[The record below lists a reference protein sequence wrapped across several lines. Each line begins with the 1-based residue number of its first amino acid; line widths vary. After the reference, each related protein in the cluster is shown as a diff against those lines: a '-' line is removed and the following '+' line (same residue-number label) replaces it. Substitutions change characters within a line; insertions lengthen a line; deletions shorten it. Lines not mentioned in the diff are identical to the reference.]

1 VKSVKVDDVFE
12 IVKKL
17 RPAEIKETK
26 KTRRV
31 IKEGGR
37 ALLYSGSNGTKVYI
51 VRTDKICPG
60 DFKVVLQPEG
70 RKEFAPTHV
79 RLFFDLYL
87 KRISDEKHAR
97 AVFLAFERINHGE
110 DIEEVLNDVRN
121 ITFSMELDPP
131 DVTVFYGSLLMAEQ
145 DWNYGSRGCKESK
158 LDPPREF
165 LMRFIRWIAQSEYGD
180 IDKIITTAVRNRPA
194 PKKYGISLFEL
205 WRS

>member
-1 VKSVKVDDVFE
+1 MKFVKVDDVFE
-12 IVKKL
+12 IVQNLK
-17 RPAEIKETK
+17 PAEIKETQ

-37 ALLYSGSNGTKVYI
+37 ALLYSGSNGTKVYV

-60 DFKVVLQPEG
+60 DFKVVLHPMG

-87 KRISDEKHAR
+87 KRISDEENAKT
-97 AVFLAFERINHGE
+97 VFLAFERINHGE
-110 DIEEVLNDVRN
+110 DINRVLDDVRN
-121 ITFSMELDPP
+121 ITFSMELDPS

-145 DWNYGSRGCKESK
+145 DWNYGSRGCKKSK

-165 LMRFIRWIAQSEYGD
+165 LMKFIRWIAQSEYGD
-180 IDKIITTAVRNRPA
+180 IDKIIMTAVRNRPA
-194 PKKYGISLFEL
+194 PKKYSISLFEL

>member
-1 VKSVKVDDVFE
+1 MRFVRVDDIFE
-12 IVKKL
+12 IVQNLK
-17 RPAEIKETK
+17 PAEIKETQ

-37 ALLYSGSNGTKVYI
+37 ALLYSGSNGTKVYV
-51 VRTDKICPG
+51 VRTDRICPG
-60 DFKVVLQPEG
+60 DFKVVLQPKG

-87 KRISDEKHAR
+87 KRISDEKHAKI
-97 AVFLAFERINHGE
+97 VFLAFERINHGE
-110 DIEEVLNDVRN
+110 DINKVLGDVRGV
-121 ITFSMELDPP
+121 TFSMELDPS
-131 DVTVFYGSLLMAEQ
+131 DVSVFYGSLLMAEQ
-145 DWNYGSRGCKESK
+145 DWNYGSLGCKESK

-165 LMRFIRWIAQSEYGD
+165 LMRFIRWIAQSDYGD

-194 PKKYGISLFEL
+194 PKRYGTPLFEL

>member
-1 VKSVKVDDVFE
+1 MKVDDVFD
-12 IVKKL
+12 IVQKL

-37 ALLYSGSNGTKVYI
+37 RLLYSGSNGTKVYI
-51 VRTDKICPG
+51 VRTDKICLG

-79 RLFFDLYL
+79 RLLFDLYL
-87 KRISDEKHAR
+87 KRISDEEKAKS
-97 AVFLAFERINHGE
+97 VFLAFERINRGE
-110 DIEEVLNDVRN
+110 DINEVINGIRDIN
-121 ITFSMELDPP
+121 FSMELDPP
-131 DVTVFYGSLLMAEQ
+131 DVTVFYGALLMAEQ
-145 DWNYGSRGCKESK
+145 DWNYGKKGCRESK

-165 LMRFIRWIAQSEYGD
+165 LMRFIRWVAQSEYGD

-194 PKKYGISLFEL
+194 PKDYGVSLFEV
-205 WRS
+205 WRD